1 MAFGF
6 LGVGRIFDADCADDE
21 GSHFLF
27 SSVFF
32 FHFFFFLLPPVE
44 GLGGLRNGMR
54 FGPRRLVGQQKKI
67 IIIKKGK
74 EEVEF
79 KMAAVAAVVAAVKE
93 AAS

>member
-1 MAFGF
+1 MG
-6 LGVGRIFDADCADDE
+6 LGVWL
-21 GSHFLF
+21 GSK
-27 SSVFF
+27 
-32 FHFFFFLLPPVE
+32 
-44 GLGGLRNGMR
+44 
-54 FGPRRLVGQQKKI
+54 KKI